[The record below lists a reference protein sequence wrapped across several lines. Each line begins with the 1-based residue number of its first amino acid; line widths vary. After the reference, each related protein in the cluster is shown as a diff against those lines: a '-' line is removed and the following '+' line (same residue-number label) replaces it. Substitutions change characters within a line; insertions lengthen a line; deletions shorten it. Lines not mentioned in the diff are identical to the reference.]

1 MTQRSSSF
9 VRALWFVFVGWW
21 ATPIVV
27 NSAWLL
33 NVTVILLPIG
43 IKLINLV
50 PTVLTRGATV
60 AFRTRVGAGA
70 TLAHR
75 PGGLLC
81 PRRLVAE
88 PAVGERGVI
97 PRNHGR
103 GAPGRN
109 LDAQPTAV
117 RHVAVPVSRVTL
129 AVIAWSEMSEA
140 NSRPT
145 LSTSFVAATASAS
158 VSVTSIDS

>member
-1 MTQRSSSF
+1 VVRVRRLVGNTDRRQQCVAAQRHGHPAPDRDQAYQSRTDGTHS
-9 VRALWFVFVGWW
+9 
-21 ATPIVV
+21 
-27 NSAWLL
+27 
-33 NVTVILLPIG
+33 
-43 IKLINLV
+43 
-50 PTVLTRGATV
+50 RGATV

>member
-9 VRALWFVFVGWW
+9 ARCGSCSSVGGQHRSSSTVRGCSTSRSSCSRSGSSLSISYRRYSLSRSHGRFQNPSRRGGNARS
-21 ATPIVV
+21 P
-27 NSAWLL
+27 SA
-33 NVTVILLPIG
+33 
-43 IKLINLV
+43 
-50 PTVLTRGATV
+50 
-60 AFRTRVGAGA
+60 
-70 TLAHR
+70 
-75 PGGLLC
+75 GLLC

>member
-1 MTQRSSSF
+1 MTQRSLL

-21 ATPIVV
+21 AHR
-27 NSAWLL
+27 SSS
-33 NVTVILLPIG
+33 TVRGCSTSRSSCPRSGSSLSISYRRYF
-43 IKLINLV
+43 
-50 PTVLTRGATV
+50 TRGATV
-60 AFRTRVGAGA
+60 AFRTRCRRGA

>member
-9 VRALWFVFVGWW
+9 ARCGSCSSVGGQ
-21 ATPIVV
+21 TVVV

-33 NVTVILLPIG
+33 NVTVILLPDRDQAYQSRTDG
-43 IKLINLV
+43 
-50 PTVLTRGATV
+50 THSRGATV